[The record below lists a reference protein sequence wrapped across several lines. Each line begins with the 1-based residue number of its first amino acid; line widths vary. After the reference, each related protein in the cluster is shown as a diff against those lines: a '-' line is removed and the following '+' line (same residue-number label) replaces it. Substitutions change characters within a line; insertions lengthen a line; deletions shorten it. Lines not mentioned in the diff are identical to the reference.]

1 MIALPYSRILFLLAA
16 FLLVLLVRAPLAFA
30 QGYADGQSCTPNRAS
45 MECESGYCNTS
56 GICETPPR
64 ATVGPG
70 QASPGTQGQVGPS
83 QTPGA
88 SRGPSVTLLNP
99 LGEGTTLNS
108 LLVDILKFVV
118 RIGSIVVIF
127 MLVYVGFKFVIARG
141 NPTAIEEAR
150 NALLWTVIGALILLG
165 AQSIALGIQATVKAL
180 SVGQ

>member
-16 FLLVLLVRAPLAFA
+16 FLLMLLVRAPLAFA
-30 QGYADGQSCTPNRAS
+30 QGYADGQSCTPAPVS
-45 MECESGYCNTS
+45 MECDSGYCNS
-56 GICETPPR
+56 LGVCETPPR
-64 ATVGPG
+64 PSSTSV
-70 QASPGTQGQVGPS
+70 QTSPRGEPQGSSVNI
-83 QTPGA
+83 PGA